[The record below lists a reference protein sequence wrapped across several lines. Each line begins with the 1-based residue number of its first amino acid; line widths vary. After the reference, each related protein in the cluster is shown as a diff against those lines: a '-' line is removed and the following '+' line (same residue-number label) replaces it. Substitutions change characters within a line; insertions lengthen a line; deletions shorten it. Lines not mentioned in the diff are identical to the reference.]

1 MWCCVLY
8 QTYSCSTEL
17 RISSRIYIY
26 IYRVFL
32 VVILTSC
39 FVSLLWGGPTRTKQ
53 NMTLTGRA
61 GGARADDNFTKK
73 PQKKLIRY
81 IVIFWGFST
90 KYSLFRKM
98 GFKIFEKSGNVPK

>member
-32 VVILTSC
+32 VVILTSIT
-39 FVSLLWGGPTRTKQ
+39 LLVFR
-53 NMTLTGRA
+53 
-61 GGARADDNFTKK
+61 GGAIKTNKVMDHFSKKERADDNFTKK

-81 IVIFWGFST
+81 MVLFWGSST
-90 KYSLFRKM
+90 NS
-98 GFKIFEKSGNVPK
+98 